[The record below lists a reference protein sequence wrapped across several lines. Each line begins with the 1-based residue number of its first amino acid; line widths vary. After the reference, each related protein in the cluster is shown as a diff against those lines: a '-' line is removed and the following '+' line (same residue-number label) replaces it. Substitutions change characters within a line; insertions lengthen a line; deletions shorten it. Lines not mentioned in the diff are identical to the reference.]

1 MPELNTKSAYVALSN
16 MDDYARMADIDPI
29 GPRRVLEQF
38 IIDAENAITAAY
50 EQGKGFIEVAE
61 SVNTQAIEAVEFLEH
76 QLATVTAQRDLLKDA
91 LEKLFSWVDAYA
103 ETSDTEFPA
112 VERLCVE
119 ALASLKGE

>member
-50 EQGKGFIEVAE
+50 EQGRKDAVPTWI
-61 SVNTQAIEAVEFLEH
+61 SVNDRLPESGTYTCSGHGGTRFICFL
-76 QLATVTAQRDLLKDA
+76 Q
-91 LEKLFSWVDAYA
+91 
-103 ETSDTEFPA
+103 
-112 VERLCVE
+112 
-119 ALASLKGE
+119 KGEWWRNTGSKRVDGITHWMPLPAAPKQEK

>member
-61 SVNTQAIEAVEFLEH
+61 SVNTQAIEAIESLDH
-76 QLATVTAQRDLLKDA
+76 QLATVIAQRDLLGKI
-91 LEKLFSWVDAYA
+91 LSCQVKLNESEACLVYQDCY
-103 ETSDTEFPA
+103 
-112 VERLCVE
+112 E